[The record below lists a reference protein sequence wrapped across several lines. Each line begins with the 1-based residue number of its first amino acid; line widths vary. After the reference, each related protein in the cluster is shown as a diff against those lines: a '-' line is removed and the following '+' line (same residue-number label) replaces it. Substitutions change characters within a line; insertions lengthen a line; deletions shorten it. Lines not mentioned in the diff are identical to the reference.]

1 MMYVRSAAGLPV
13 LGSASIHSWRENV
26 AMETI
31 LAALQL
37 LTRALEALKAYLGLM
52 EARDGECDHPD
63 ARKHR
68 PKHLKERQ

>member
-1 MMYVRSAAGLPV
+1 
-13 LGSASIHSWRENV
+13 
-26 AMETI
+26 METI